1 MSPQGPLVVK
11 VSAMD
16 LLDQAQAT
24 QRDLVDAIETYFY
37 EVKANME
44 PVSLR
49 GGRAMAE
56 AERDLRAVV
65 ERTSGRVL

>member
-1 MSPQGPLVVK
+1 MAQGPLKVT

-24 QRDLVDAIETYFY
+24 QRDLVDAIEAYFY
-37 EVKANME
+37 EVKANTE
-44 PVSLR
+44 PVSAR
-49 GGRAMAE
+49 AGRVMAE